1 MMKNNKIVTRNRVMF
16 IMIPLVLIFGAS
28 LQSCDEDGN
37 LILPLTETE
46 VANGLKEAL
55 KVGTGNSV
63 TETNRLDG
71 YYGNDAIRIPWPEE
85 AAAAYT
91 YIENNM
97 SLIQPL
103 LDEVV
108 LLMNR
113 GAEEASEKARPII
126 TDAIVSMSITDAW
139 NILNGADDAATQYL
153 IDKTYDS
160 LYEAF
165 LPEIDDA
172 LESVGATTA
181 WTQITN
187 AYNPV
192 ASVWPTINPIETNL
206 SNYATEKALDGLF
219 VLIAA
224 EELKIRTDPQARI
237 NNLLERVFGSL
248 DD

>member
-1 MMKNNKIVTRNRVMF
+1 MKKNI
-16 IMIPLVLIFGAS
+16 LVRQPHSILLLIAAILFSAPI
-28 LQSCDEDGN
+28 LQSCDEEGN

-46 VANGLKEAL
+46 VSNGLKEAL
-55 KVGTGNSV
+55 KVGTNNSV
-63 TETNRLDG
+63 TATNQFDG
-71 YYGNDAIRIPWPEE
+71 YYGNEDIKIPWPEE
-85 AAAAYT
+85 ASAAYS

-113 GAEEASEKARPII
+113 GAEEASENARPII
-126 TDAIVSMSITDAW
+126 TDAIVSMTISDAW
-139 NILNGADDAATQYL
+139 NILNGEDDAATQYL
-153 IDKTYDS
+153 IDKTYNS

-165 LPEIDDA
+165 LPEIDAA
-172 LESVGATTA
+172 LQSVGATSV
-181 WTQITN
+181 WTQVTN

-192 ASVWPTINPIETNL
+192 ATIWPTINPIETNL

-219 VLIAA
+219 VLIAE
-224 EELKIRTDPQARI
+224 EELKIRNDPQARI

-248 DD
+248 DE